1 MLHAESFS
9 LFHVSFTLQVILV
22 VFVKK
27 TEQVQIGLK
36 IQMIVVVLFMIQNVV
51 YFII

>member
-1 MLHAESFS
+1 MFHAESFP
-9 LFHVSFTLQVILV
+9 FFYVSFILQMILV

-27 TEQVQIGLK
+27 TEQVWINLE
-36 IQMIVVVLFMIQNVV
+36 IQMIIAIPFVIQNAV